1 MRAKGNNIRPFSFLP
16 ALLFYYMR
24 LDVFSWHAAVIILPY
39 SIYIQGLSTKPM
51 KRIIQ
56 QPENQYAGQNFD

>member
-1 MRAKGNNIRPFSFLP
+1 MRAKGNNIRPFSSLS

-24 LDVFSWHAAVIILPY
+24 LDVFSWYAAVITPPY
-39 SIYIQGLSTKPM
+39 SIYIQALSTKPM

-56 QPENQYAGQNFD
+56 QPENQYAGQDFD